1 MRIERLGSGIPE
13 IAVVGVIHGDEPCG
27 ARAIERFLATEPE
40 VDRPVKLIIANEQA
54 LSQGVRFLEADLNR
68 AFTDD
73 APDTHERRLAQ
84 ELAAELQG
92 LTVLALHSTQ
102 SHPEPFALT
111 TIDGN
116 PASRLAQYLSVTAL
130 VEVGEREGRL
140 FAIEANLL
148 EVEAGYQGSPEATE
162 NAYRILREFLTAT
175 NVLPGW
181 VPTRD
186 LPVYELG
193 DAVEKRPADQYEVF
207 AENFDRVDAG
217 EKFAA
222 MDGEPMV
229 AEDPFYPILM
239 SPYGYEDIFGYTGD
253 RLGTLD

>member
-1 MRIERLGSGIPE
+1 MRIERLGTGTPE
-13 IAVVGVIHGDEPCG
+13 IAVVGAIHGDEPCG
-27 ARAIERFLATEPE
+27 ARAIERFLATNPD

-54 LSQGVRFLEADLNR
+54 LDHGVRFLEADLNR

-84 ELAAELQG
+84 ELATELEDM
-92 LTVLALHSTQ
+92 TVLAIHSTQ

-111 TIDGN
+111 TIEGN
-116 PASRLAQYLSVTAL
+116 PASQLAQYLSVSAL
-130 VEVGEREGRL
+130 VQVGEREGRL

-148 EVEAGYQGSPEATE
+148 EVEAGYQGSRAATE
-162 NAYRILREFLTAT
+162 NAYRILLEFLTAT
-175 NVLPGW
+175 DVLPGW
-181 VPTRD
+181 LPTRD

-193 DAVEKRPADQYEVF
+193 DAVEKRPADRYEVF

-217 EKFAA
+217 ETFAA

-229 AEDPFYPILM
+229 AESPFYPILM

-253 RLGTLD
+253 LLGTLD